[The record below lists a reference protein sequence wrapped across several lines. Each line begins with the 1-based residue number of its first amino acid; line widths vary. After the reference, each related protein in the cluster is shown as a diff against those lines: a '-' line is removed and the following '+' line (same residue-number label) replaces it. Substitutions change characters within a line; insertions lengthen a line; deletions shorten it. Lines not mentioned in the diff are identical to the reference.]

1 MRVKGRRDGPD
12 IETISKTPT
21 GRGTA
26 ARNTSGGS
34 RHMRP
39 GIRGTRSGVPL
50 FVCCSRCF
58 RWSRCFRRSQSPP
71 RRLCPEWML
80 INIETICFSLI
91 CCFAW
96 YFLYDSAMLMD
107 TYIQH
112 KCLHAC
118 SATPLP
124 LQDLTPPIKSRERL
138 KHLNHL
144 KHLDH
149 QTKRA
154 TPDHVP

>member
-1 MRVKGRRDGPD
+1 
-12 IETISKTPT
+12 
-21 GRGTA
+21 
-26 ARNTSGGS
+26 
-34 RHMRP
+34 MRP

-91 CCFAW
+91 CCFAG

-112 KCLHAC
+112 KCLYAC

-124 LQDLTPPIKSRERL
+124 LQDLTPPIKKLRTPKTPRPPKTPKPPDKKSHTRSC
-138 KHLNHL
+138 
-144 KHLDH
+144 
-149 QTKRA
+149 A
-154 TPDHVP
+154 TNARPHVPRPSRNVAGGGASPRGRLR